1 MANKPISDNTAFPF
15 ETNVRAIAGLA
26 GFKTGTTNS
35 NTKIGGT
42 ELVQSVINGG
52 TASAGGLAVY
62 STSGTGK
69 ELSTYI
75 SLNYTNGTTS
85 TPSVLALGTPSN
97 PSTVQ
102 ISGNFNGPNAFVSPK
117 LTFLTKN
124 TTSGSNTVS
133 IEPSSV
139 ATANQSL
146 VLPPAAGTAGQGLKA
161 ASVSSGD
168 VLLEWYTVTDDDTT
182 YTFDSTQST
191 AGSDADPFLT
201 LTGTDTSI
209 DNVKLVGGTS
219 IGISRNTA
227 GDQVTIA
234 YTGSD
239 DNTTYDLGTASQA
252 SFGQIDLIPSSGA
265 TDSIKLTG
273 AGTVSVTSNA
283 TGDITI
289 TGAGSSGGDSV
300 QTLTGLTWDYNNG
313 NSAIFT
319 PNDNGTNPIDVLV
332 ASNFPSGARGALKVI
347 PTNTTK
353 FALFAGSKIPS
364 SQNVLTISA
373 TNPTILYYFY
383 DGTNFYWFYDIN
395 YIDPIYPSPASPEPT
410 VDGNYNLLG
419 FWFPGSYAGTDGAGV
434 GFGATWTKSAGGNL
448 IGDLDRVGAT
458 STTSPAMRWYDR
470 DNANE
475 EAPYWALSEGGTTNQ
490 GNWESGTLS
499 TTIGT
504 WSATFYMRV
513 LSTTATGY
521 EGILDPNKNDNEA
534 LYLYNR
540 RLFLYD
546 PSNYVQG
553 NFPAFT
559 PAGTTTSN
567 QQNPNTF
574 SLEDEW
580 IFCHVSFLHNG
591 GSSVVTS
598 YIGCKPT
605 FDASTDQGGSGT
617 ILGRDGNPITLTSDG
632 LYVSNVSGFTLNDG
646 NWTSV
651 EYGSAGNGSFSWSG
665 GHLGLL
671 AMYAQ
676 EIPASVVQ
684 ANWANTREAYY
695 IET

>member
-15 ETNVRAIAGLA
+15 ENNVRAIAGIA
-26 GFKTGTTNS
+26 GFQTGTPNTNA
-35 NTKIGGT
+35 KIGGVD
-42 ELVQSVINGG
+42 LVQSVINGSSA
-52 TASAGGLAVY
+52 TAGGLAVY
-62 STSGTGK
+62 ATSGSVK
-69 ELSTYI
+69 ELATYI
-75 SLNYTNGTTS
+75 SLNYTAGDTTA
-85 TPSVLALGTPSN
+85 PAVLELGTPSH

-102 ISGNFNGPNAFVSPK
+102 ISGNYNGPDPFVSPK

-124 TTSGSNTVS
+124 TTTGSNIVS

-139 ATANQSL
+139 ATADQSL
-146 VLPPAAGTAGQGLKA
+146 VMPPAPGTVGQALKA

-168 VLLEWYTVTDDDTT
+168 MLLEWYTPTDDDTT
-182 YTFDSTQST
+182 YTLAT
-191 AGSDADPFLT
+191 ATDANDGIVNLT
-201 LTGTDTSI
+201 
-209 DNVKLVGGTS
+209 
-219 IGISRNTA
+219 
-227 GDQVTIA
+227 
-234 YTGSD
+234 
-239 DNTTYDLGTASQA
+239 
-252 SFGQIDLIPSSGA
+252 PSSGSA
-265 TDSIKLTG
+265 ETITFSG
-273 AGTVSVTSNA
+273 AGTVSVASNA
-283 TGDITI
+283 TGTVTI
-289 TGAGSSGGDSV
+289 TGTDSDTTYTLGTSLAGALGQIDLTPSSGTTDSVQLQGSGTVSVSSNASGVVTITGTGGSGGDSV
-300 QTLTGLTWDYNNG
+300 QTLTTLTWDYNNG

-319 PNDNGTNPIDVLV
+319 PSDNGTNPIDVLV

-353 FALFAGSKIPS
+353 FALFTGSKIPS

-373 TNPTILYYFY
+373 VNPTILYYFY

-395 YIDPIYPSPASPEPT
+395 YIDPIYPLPDSPEPS

-434 GFGATWTKSAGGNL
+434 GFGSTWTKSAGGNL
-448 IGDLDRVGAT
+448 IGDLNRVGST
-458 STTSPAMRWYDR
+458 STALPPVRWYDR
-470 DNANE
+470 DVANE
-475 EAPYWALSEGGTTNQ
+475 EAPYWSLSEGTTNE

-504 WSATFYMRV
+504 WSATFYMKV

-534 LYLYNR
+534 LYLLNK
-540 RLFLYD
+540 RLHLFN
-546 PSNYVQG
+546 PTNYLQG

-559 PAGTTTSN
+559 PAGTTTTN
-567 QQNPNTF
+567 QENPNSF
-574 SLEDEW
+574 SLQDEW
-580 IFCHVSFLHNG
+580 IFCHVSFLHNNA
-591 GSSVVTS
+591 SSVITT

-651 EYGSAGNGSFSWSG
+651 EYGSADDGSYSWAG

-676 EIPASVVQ
+676 EIPATVVQ
-684 ANWANTREAYY
+684 ANWASTREAYY